1 MDGGFGGFGKKAAAG
16 QGAAAAGAAAAGA
29 TEDYDLAARELF
41 ARLNLPASGDAGAA
55 AQDRYAN
62 LDAIWSDPQTKAKVF
77 IGNQTAAKSQ
87 PTLEANGITHIIN
100 CQDVSAPNF
109 HEANSSF
116 HCEQRARVSERTL
129 LAKDESAAL
138 TPGRVYV
145 CRRSALS
152 SRPLVQ
158 GGAGQR
164 RGGARLL
171 PALPRVDPRGAVRW

>member
-109 HEANSSF
+109 TRPIRASTVSSARA
-116 HCEQRARVSERTL
+116 CLSARCSPRTRARH
-129 LAKDESAAL
+129 
-138 TPGRVYV
+138 
-145 CRRSALS
+145 
-152 SRPLVQ
+152 
-158 GGAGQR
+158 
-164 RGGARLL
+164 
-171 PALPRVDPRGAVRW
+171 